1 MRLPTSRGR
10 ATVGQLC
17 EAFGISRQAYHAA
30 RNAPQRES
38 TDIRTRP
45 RRPER
50 EGPWVSDA
58 TLIEKIKAVV
68 TEFPAELEEAL
79 TDFLRASRSANTHR
93 AYRAALKAFAA
104 FCEANA
110 RDALPVRP
118 ATVAGYLAHQARQG
132 RRPSTLAVHVAA
144 IAYAHRV
151 GGHPN
156 PCDAP
161 AVREVVRGIRRTL
174 GVGPKQASALTLP
187 RLGMVLHGIDRGTVR
202 GKRDA
207 ALLTLGFAL
216 AARRSELVALD
227 VEDLED
233 DGDGLFVRIA
243 RSKSDQEG
251 EGALLYV
258 PRAQQILEVCAVRAT
273 RAWLECGVG
282 TSGPLFRSVRKGGA
296 LGGRL
301 SARAVDLVVRGACSA
316 IADGASFSAHSL
328 RAGLVTT
335 LASQGRTELQ
345 IMEQSRHKSSAMV
358 RVYARSSD
366 AKRASPL
373 TGAW

>member
-1 MRLPTSRGR
+1 MR
-10 ATVGQLC
+10 
-17 EAFGISRQAYHAA
+17 
-30 RNAPQRES
+30 
-38 TDIRTRP
+38 
-45 RRPER
+45 
-50 EGPWVSDA
+50 
-58 TLIEKIKAVV
+58 
-68 TEFPAELEEAL
+68 
-79 TDFLRASRSANTHR
+79 
-93 AYRAALKAFAA
+93 AFAA

-110 RDALPVRP
+110 RDALPARP

-132 RRPSTLAVHVAA
+132 RRPSTLAFHVAA
-144 IAYAHRV
+144 IAYAHPIAYAHYV

-251 EGALLYV
+251 QGALLYV
-258 PRAQQILEVCAVRAT
+258 PRAQQILEVCAVSAM
-273 RAWLECGVG
+273 RAWLECGG
-282 TSGPLFRSVRKGGA
+282 
-296 LGGRL
+296 
-301 SARAVDLVVRGACSA
+301 
-316 IADGASFSAHSL
+316 
-328 RAGLVTT
+328 
-335 LASQGRTELQ
+335 
-345 IMEQSRHKSSAMV
+345 
-358 RVYARSSD
+358 
-366 AKRASPL
+366 
-373 TGAW
+373 